1 MILKTYMITVVL
13 ALLGMFLLMKRIIS
27 IAKNK
32 LHKNTVKNPKG
43 MGMLY
48 LRVLIMC
55 MIPIFNIIIAI
66 ITLGIFTLWSDEKLY
81 NKFDLNKIM
90 DGK

>member
-13 ALLGMFLLMKRIIS
+13 AILLMKRIIS

-48 LRVLIMC
+48 LRVLIIC